1 MRTMDT
7 SADLSERRAGVARL
21 FDLLAPH
28 YDQGG
33 VPWFGPIATRLLELV
48 APAPGERAADIGCGR
63 GAVTLSLAEAVG
75 HDGHVTAV
83 DLSPAMVELLTTRAV
98 ELGVGNIET
107 RVGDSSEVGL
117 ESGTYDL
124 VTASLV
130 LFFTPDPLDALSHW
144 VSLLRPGG
152 RIGLTAFGD
161 QDPAWTAAEEVLLA
175 FAPPQVLDARTSGRQ
190 GSFATTD
197 SLARLLEASGAT
209 DVDCH
214 DEPLEV
220 TLPDADAWR
229 AWTMSLGL
237 RQLWASV
244 PEGALSEVLERVGT
258 ALEAD
263 RGADGLLHLTQ
274 QVRYATGTRP
284 G

>member
-1 MRTMDT
+1 MPPRSSPCRATPPSSPSTSTPWPRPEPSTSSSSSTPSPPTPSRPSAKPWPASTPEPRAGAFHGRHGVRRRTMRTMDT

-33 VPWFGPIATRLLELV
+33 VPWFGPIASRLLELV

-144 VSLLRPGG
+144 VSL
-152 RIGLTAFGD
+152 
-161 QDPAWTAAEEVLLA
+161 
-175 FAPPQVLDARTSGRQ
+175 
-190 GSFATTD
+190 
-197 SLARLLEASGAT
+197 
-209 DVDCH
+209 
-214 DEPLEV
+214 
-220 TLPDADAWR
+220 
-229 AWTMSLGL
+229 
-237 RQLWASV
+237 
-244 PEGALSEVLERVGT
+244 
-258 ALEAD
+258 
-263 RGADGLLHLTQ
+263 
-274 QVRYATGTRP
+274 
-284 G
+284 